1 MPRTTTAVAS
11 LGLAFLLG
19 CSADQPPTTE
29 EAHPAI
35 ADYLRAEKAR
45 TCSGSVT
52 LESLR
57 VARIEPYS
65 SQWDGF
71 PAYAAFSVN
80 CRDGNLTTTW
90 EDSDTTRAMVAVLRA
105 RSFGGWEAFMPEFF
119 REAQRMLERQF
130 DESLRQRPR

>member
-1 MPRTTTAVAS
+1 MPRTMTAAAP

-19 CSADQPPTTE
+19 CSADQPPTAE
-29 EAHPAI
+29 EAHAAI

-45 TCSGSVT
+45 TCRGSVT

-65 SQWDGF
+65 GQWEGF
-71 PAYAAFSVN
+71 PAYAAFSVS

-90 EDSDTTRAMVAVLRA
+90 EDSDTTRAMVAVLRP

-119 REAQRMLERQF
+119 REAQRRLVRQF
-130 DESLRQRPR
+130 DEALRQRLR